1 MAKFGLVTNM
11 QIDEENNLDIFEMST
26 RTNEPPK
33 EVENKKLLMFK
44 RFQVDVTNNKCLL
57 RVVGKTQVFISNCG
71 ISCLSDFW
79 RDWFSNRN

>member
-1 MAKFGLVTNM
+1 M

-71 ISCLSDFW
+71 ISCLLDF
-79 RDWFSNRN
+79 